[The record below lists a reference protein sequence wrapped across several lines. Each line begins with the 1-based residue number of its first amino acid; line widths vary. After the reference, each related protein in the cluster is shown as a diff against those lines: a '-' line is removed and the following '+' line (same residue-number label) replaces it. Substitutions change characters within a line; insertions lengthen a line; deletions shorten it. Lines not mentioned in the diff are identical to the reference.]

1 MQINELLTAIRNGN
15 YDQNL
20 DGIRHAIIDRQKA
33 KAPKAYE
40 FHPGQ
45 RVFFNSKVRPQYL
58 QGVAAT
64 VVKINQVKIVVD
76 LERPAGRY
84 YKGVTVP
91 TTLIAAAPQA

>member
-33 KAPKAYE
+33 KAPRAYE
-40 FHPGQ
+40 FRPGQ
-45 RVFFNSKVRPQYL
+45 HVFFKYL
-58 QGVAAT
+58 QGVGAT
-64 VVKINQVKIVVD
+64 VVKINHTKIVVD
-76 LERPAGRY
+76 LDQPAGRF

-91 TTLIAAAPQA
+91 TTLIAVPAQS

>member
-33 KAPKAYE
+33 KAPRAYE
-40 FHPGQ
+40 FRPGQ

-58 QGVAAT
+58 QGVGAT
-64 VVKINQVKIVVD
+64 VVKINHTKIVVD
-76 LERPAGRY
+76 LDQPAGRF

-91 TTLIAAAPQA
+91 TTLIAVPAQS